1 MKENPFHIIP
11 KILAAAAG
19 FLAVVMVFAFAFE
32 AFAFV
37 GPSQAPTNGSGAI
50 GSDASNNVSVGTPT
64 TIPGTK
70 LVVIGAS
77 SDNTTNAAQFLENNN
92 TPIFILRDDGS
103 ISIATTTITAGTT
116 IIGGNLTIGGTVTA
130 PNLSS
135 FIGANLVTSGEFG
148 DGNGNYTFGGTS
160 NVYFPGSGIWNS
172 SGNVGIGTTNPGSK
186 LEVNGIISTTDAGTL
201 TGDINAGAAGVY
213 SFNGS
218 GRYVRFNTNG
228 GTNDLLSYGSALAVN
243 YSGGQNVNFF
253 GGTPANL
260 TVNGNVGIGTTNPGY
275 ALDVNG
281 HANALGYCING
292 SNCITSWPSGGTS
305 QWTTNGSN
313 IYYNSGNVGIGTT
326 SPGANLV
333 VQGAANTGSAGT
345 LNIIATGDANNT
357 NLIGAFQPSL
367 ATGHENW
374 MNWGV
379 SGSAGDAASLGYY
392 YAGNNSASNRFDF
405 AVWGAATPQLSM
417 LNNGNVGIGTINP
430 GYTLDVNGTARAT
443 TLIDSGLTSQN
454 CIGTNSLGQ
463 LQGGTCGA
471 TGALTGS
478 GTANVMAMF
487 TGAGV
492 IGNSSPVITESGTSG
507 GTVSIAGNVGI
518 GTTNPSVK
526 LDVAGG
532 INLEA
537 NGSNDAP
544 LQVGY
549 TSASPAGYYAT
560 YAP

>member
-172 SGNVGIGTTNPGSK
+172 SGNVGIGTTAPNTNLVIGTNASAGAMQFEINNTYTGGTSWYLGSTDNGNAIGGGDFVINNSVSPTGSK
-186 LEVNGIISTTDAGTL
+186 FIINS
-201 TGDINAGAAGVY
+201 
-213 SFNGS
+213 S
-218 GRYVRFNTNG
+218 GY
-228 GTNDLLSYGSALAVN
+228 
-243 YSGGQNVNFF
+243 
-253 GGTPANL
+253 
-260 TVNGNVGIGTTNPGY
+260 VGIGTTNPGY
-275 ALDVNG
+275 A
-281 HANALGYCING
+281 
-292 SNCITSWPSGGTS
+292 
-305 QWTTNGSN
+305 
-313 IYYNSGNVGIGTT
+313 
-326 SPGANLV
+326 
-333 VQGAANTGSAGT
+333 
-345 LNIIATGDANNT
+345 
-357 NLIGAFQPSL
+357 
-367 ATGHENW
+367 
-374 MNWGV
+374 
-379 SGSAGDAASLGYY
+379 
-392 YAGNNSASNRFDF
+392 
-405 AVWGAATPQLSM
+405 
-417 LNNGNVGIGTINP
+417 
-430 GYTLDVNGTARAT
+430 LDVNGTARAT

-454 CIGTNSLGQ
+454 CIGTNSSGQ